1 MAAENR
7 PTLRRTRDPGS
18 GTVVFPPG
26 AVEISAKVGDFPD
39 SSRENTSV
47 DGTAAHEGSVDRPIV
62 TRLLP
67 EPSVLVPSVKHA
79 ALGVSVMQ
87 YSPETLEKHVRRATP
102 GNSEPVPRL
111 TLDPRFTVI

>member
-1 MAAENR
+1 
-7 PTLRRTRDPGS
+7 
-18 GTVVFPPG
+18 VFPPEF
-26 AVEISAKVGDFPD
+26 VEIPAKVGESP
-39 SSRENTSV
+39 SSSSENTSV
-47 DGTAAHEGSVDRPIV
+47 DGTAAQEGSVDKPIV

-102 GNSEPVPRL
+102 GNSELVPRL
-111 TLDPRFTVI
+111 TLGPRLTVI